1 MNCWS
6 KNDGQTMWK
15 DRYKISKSFRPIRF
29 NGDYKNYVAILE
41 KELGMK
47 FDPYFRSEEQ
57 RQIYREKYT
66 GTVGPNAGTKVI
78 IDSEGKR
85 KHVKNWTFRLY
96 RRRLWYYCR

>member
-1 MNCWS
+1 
-6 KNDGQTMWK
+6 
-15 DRYKISKSFRPIRF
+15 
-29 NGDYKNYVAILE
+29 
-41 KELGMK
+41 MK

-85 KHVKNWTFRLY
+85 KHVKN
-96 RRRLWYYCR
+96 